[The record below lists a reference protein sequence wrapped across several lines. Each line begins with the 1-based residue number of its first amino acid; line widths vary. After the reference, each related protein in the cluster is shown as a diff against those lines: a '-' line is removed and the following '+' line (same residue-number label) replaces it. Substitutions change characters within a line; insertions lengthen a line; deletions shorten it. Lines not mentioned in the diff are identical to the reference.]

1 MGNPGGQIRWRRPGS
16 DDPLLSALSHSP
28 LRSALLSHHDNGG
41 GNCGTET
48 ACGSAEA
55 TTSTARGWARRRR
68 VRANR
73 VGPRRCPRE
82 AKDEGK
88 DGVAILSSYDKT
100 KVVLCYIN
108 SFVATIKFGVLGAL
122 WTFFTS
128 ISQLQSFMDAII
140 FLWPVGTRLLAAK
153 IS

>member
-55 TTSTARGWARRRR
+55 TTSTARGLVAS
-68 VRANR
+68 V
-73 VGPRRCPRE
+73 RCPRE